1 MDKLH
6 KNQNGKG
13 KEVSLQKKVRAS
25 RLKWSVPFLVVFL
38 PIVLLS
44 VYSFQISS
52 NSVRSLVEEENISAS
67 GNLAQVI
74 VQDIKQN
81 VRLAHAIASI
91 PGTIQAVQDHDEVA
105 VRTRLKAIMVSNP
118 QAHRAFVVDA
128 KGELWS
134 EFPTAEGAYG
144 KVFSDLS
151 WFRYVQKEQRPY
163 ISGLYIRP
171 QFPDDPVVAIAVPI
185 RSKEDFLGALVFEYR
200 VGHLSKWLSNI
211 RLGIRGHMYLLDQH
225 GSLVAHPTV
234 SVGSTLVKDYMGIEA
249 INKAHMGQLH
259 TSEYIDPKMNEEMIA
274 TFLPISMGEKMWVV
288 VAQQPKADAF
298 ALLDEVKTNLSIA
311 GGILTFFT
319 LVMVTALARMGGRVV
334 RLNQELGM
342 KNQALKDFTSI
353 VSHQLKAPITAMRWN
368 LEMILEGDYG
378 KISPDLREI
387 IEDLHEVNISN
398 YHLVME
404 ILNASRLD
412 RGVVEVSLSP
422 IPLVE
427 VAQRAV
433 RDYIEAANRA
443 GLFLVVEGGEGIFVM
458 TDIEKTAE
466 SITNAISNAIKYTKK
481 GSISVVL
488 SQEDEM
494 GVIAVSDTGEGMA
507 PEMLENLFTRTGIKK
522 DNTDAESSSGL
533 GLFIA
538 KNFMQMQGGDIEVV
552 SKLGKGTTFIYSLP
566 LASEKDIANFSTKK
580 DMQDKDLEE

>member
-1 MDKLH
+1 
-6 KNQNGKG
+6 
-13 KEVSLQKKVRAS
+13 
-25 RLKWSVPFLVVFL
+25 
-38 PIVLLS
+38 
-44 VYSFQISS
+44 
-52 NSVRSLVEEENISAS
+52 
-67 GNLAQVI
+67 
-74 VQDIKQN
+74 
-81 VRLAHAIASI
+81 
-91 PGTIQAVQDHDEVA
+91 
-105 VRTRLKAIMVSNP
+105 
-118 QAHRAFVVDA
+118 
-128 KGELWS
+128 
-134 EFPTAEGAYG
+134 
-144 KVFSDLS
+144 
-151 WFRYVQKEQRPY
+151 
-163 ISGLYIRP
+163 
-171 QFPDDPVVAIAVPI
+171 
-185 RSKEDFLGALVFEYR
+185 
-200 VGHLSKWLSNI
+200 
-211 RLGIRGHMYLLDQH
+211 
-225 GSLVAHPTV
+225 
-234 SVGSTLVKDYMGIEA
+234 
-249 INKAHMGQLH
+249 
-259 TSEYIDPKMNEEMIA
+259 
-274 TFLPISMGEKMWVV
+274 MGEKMWVV

-488 SQEDEM
+488 SQKDEM

-507 PEMLENLFTRTGIKK
+507 PEMLENLFTRTSIKK

>member
-1 MDKLH
+1 
-6 KNQNGKG
+6 
-13 KEVSLQKKVRAS
+13 
-25 RLKWSVPFLVVFL
+25 
-38 PIVLLS
+38 
-44 VYSFQISS
+44 
-52 NSVRSLVEEENISAS
+52 
-67 GNLAQVI
+67 
-74 VQDIKQN
+74 
-81 VRLAHAIASI
+81 
-91 PGTIQAVQDHDEVA
+91 
-105 VRTRLKAIMVSNP
+105 
-118 QAHRAFVVDA
+118 
-128 KGELWS
+128 
-134 EFPTAEGAYG
+134 
-144 KVFSDLS
+144 
-151 WFRYVQKEQRPY
+151 
-163 ISGLYIRP
+163 
-171 QFPDDPVVAIAVPI
+171 
-185 RSKEDFLGALVFEYR
+185 
-200 VGHLSKWLSNI
+200 
-211 RLGIRGHMYLLDQH
+211 
-225 GSLVAHPTV
+225 
-234 SVGSTLVKDYMGIEA
+234 MGIEA

-552 SKLGKGTTFIYSLP
+552 SKLGTGTTFIYSLP